1 MAEQSESTTA
11 AASDADGA
19 RERAGALAEF
29 RVGWPIVLVAAIG
42 LACGLGALPIYSLG
56 ALTKPMA
63 DDLGW
68 SRAEVQAI
76 FTWLTIGNLV
86 AAPALGWWL
95 DRHGVRGVT
104 LWSTLAMAAGFAL
117 IGLLTRSPATAYV
130 LAFATAMLGVATT
143 PIAWT
148 RAIVGWFDVGRGQA
162 LGFAL
167 AGTGVSAALVPSYT
181 VWLVGNFGWRGAYV
195 GLALLT
201 VCVALPLAFWLLREP
216 PGAPERRAAR
226 RRAATAAAPAA
237 TSTAELSAE
246 SAAASARA
254 PAADAARRG
263 VLADWRFWIMCG
275 TFALVGGAI
284 AGIVAHLVPMLS
296 DRGISAATA
305 ARIAGLVG
313 VAVIIGRIAT
323 GYLLDRFWAPGVAFV
338 VLALPALSCLVLASG
353 AGGIQGSVVAALI
366 VGVAAGAEFDI
377 MSFLVSRY
385 FGAGRY
391 GVVYANLYAA
401 FKIAAGVAAP
411 FFGRAFD
418 VAGTYT
424 VVLYGASVAMLLG
437 AALLLLLGPYP
448 RLEVQR

>member
-162 LGFAL
+162 LG
-167 AGTGVSAALVPSYT
+167 
-181 VWLVGNFGWRGAYV
+181 RV
-195 GLALLT
+195 GLEQVVEGPQLEGPQRVIA
-201 VCVALPLAFWLLREP
+201 VGRGEH
-216 PGAPERRAAR
+216 
-226 RRAATAAAPAA
+226 AAA
-237 TSTAELSAE
+237 
-246 SAAASARA
+246 
-254 PAADAARRG
+254 
-263 VLADWRFWIMCG
+263 
-275 TFALVGGAI
+275 
-284 AGIVAHLVPMLS
+284 
-296 DRGISAATA
+296 
-305 ARIAGLVG
+305 
-313 VAVIIGRIAT
+313 
-323 GYLLDRFWAPGVAFV
+323 
-338 VLALPALSCLVLASG
+338 
-353 AGGIQGSVVAALI
+353 
-366 VGVAAGAEFDI
+366 
-377 MSFLVSRY
+377 
-385 FGAGRY
+385 AGR
-391 GVVYANLYAA
+391 
-401 FKIAAGVAAP
+401 
-411 FFGRAFD
+411 
-418 VAGTYT
+418 
-424 VVLYGASVAMLLG
+424 
-437 AALLLLLGPYP
+437 
-448 RLEVQR
+448 

>member
-1 MAEQSESTTA
+1 MDRQGSAPAEATTVEQR
-11 AASDADGA
+11 A

-29 RVGWPIVLVAAIG
+29 RVAWPIVLVAAIG

-95 DRHGVRGVT
+95 DRHGVRAVT
-104 LWSTLAMAAGFAL
+104 LWSTAAMAAGFVL

-130 LAFATAMLGVATT
+130 LAFFTAVFGVATT

-201 VCVALPLAFWLLREP
+201 VLVALPLAFLLLREP
-216 PGAPERRAAR
+216 PDAAARRAAR
-226 RRAATAAAPAA
+226 PLPASAAAAAATATVPGAA
-237 TSTAELSAE
+237 
-246 SAAASARA
+246 
-254 PAADAARRG
+254 AARRG
-263 VLADWRFWIMCG
+263 VLGEWRFWILCG

-296 DRGISAATA
+296 DRGITAATA

-313 VAVIIGRIAT
+313 VAVIFGRIAT

-353 AGGIQGSVVAALI
+353 AGGLQGAVLAAVI

-448 RLEVQR
+448 RLEVDR